1 MAWCWIQVGAV
12 VEVLILV
19 IESVQISVLIYILL
33 ILSKE
38 LVEIIIWLILFFGKS
53 FLDVLI
59 LSEQFVLGIRLFYGS
74 SETLHVLYWRL
85 FLCKIH
91 ILVVLYWRCI
101 LTNRWTRV
109 DLFWLR
115 NLLFVHHFLCESST
129 IWLILLLLLR
139 KLCFL
144 FYLLRNFCFLFFLL
158 LLWWRSVNNIF
169 LRFIIQNTILGAD
182 GIIFFNSSSLLG
194 LLGNI

>member
-1 MAWCWIQVGAV
+1 LAWCWIQVGAV

-38 LVEIIIWLILFFGKS
+38 LVKIIVWLILFFGKS

-74 SETLHVLYWRL
+74 SETLHVLYWR
-85 FLCKIH
+85 CS
-91 ILVVLYWRCI
+91 I

-129 IWLILLLLLR
+129 IWLIL
-139 KLCFL
+139 FL
-144 FYLLRNFCFLFFLL
+144 LLRNFCFLFFLL